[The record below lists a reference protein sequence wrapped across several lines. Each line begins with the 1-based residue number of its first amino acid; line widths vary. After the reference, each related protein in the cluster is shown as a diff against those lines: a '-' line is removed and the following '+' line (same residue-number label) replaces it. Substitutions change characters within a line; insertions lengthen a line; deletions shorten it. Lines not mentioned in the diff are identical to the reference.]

1 VETNLLHMQIPDA
14 KTPCV
19 HAKGNKKQQ
28 CVSIPGMLRDL
39 AAGIRM
45 ETNVYARK
53 PCRTTAYIS
62 RPGEKRGKKDRR
74 PTLLRNAEERRQA
87 LEPSLSCLR
96 KPSSHKPLTS
106 KMVSMTFI
114 GDRAWF
120 VSFYS
125 LQILHPYEVHMVV

>member
-62 RPGEKRGKKDRR
+62 RPGEKRGKK
-74 PTLLRNAEERRQA
+74 RQKANTPAQRGRTPPGSRA
-87 LEPSLSCLR
+87 LSFLPSKAIIAQASY
-96 KPSSHKPLTS
+96 
-106 KMVSMTFI
+106 VED
-114 GDRAWF
+114 G
-120 VSFYS
+120 
-125 LQILHPYEVHMVV
+125 VHDIHR